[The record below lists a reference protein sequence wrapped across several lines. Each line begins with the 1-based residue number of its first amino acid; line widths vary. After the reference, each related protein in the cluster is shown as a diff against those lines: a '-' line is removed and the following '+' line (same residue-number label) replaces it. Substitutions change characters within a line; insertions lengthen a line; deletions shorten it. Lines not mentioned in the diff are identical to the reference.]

1 MPDQPSPRDAILDV
15 LASARVKSPFAL
27 AEIADR
33 HALAI
38 AGADWQPDPAP
49 TRIGGAFLVRCAA
62 PRNASDLERE
72 GNSGRRTRDQ
82 IGGACVISMMISF
95 R

>member
-49 TRIGGAFLVRCAA
+49 TRIGGAFLVRCVAPRSASLIWSERVFPADGRATRSAA
-62 PRNASDLERE
+62 PA
-72 GNSGRRTRDQ
+72 
-82 IGGACVISMMISF
+82 
-95 R
+95 